1 MVDALRGAAPVLFC
15 GNGGSSMD
23 AGHLAAE
30 LTGRFA
36 YDRPGLAAVNLA
48 DATAAL
54 TAIANDYSYA
64 DVFARMATAIGK
76 PGDVLVGLS
85 TSGNSANV
93 VRALAAGR
101 EAGLVTVGLT
111 GRDGGQLAAVAE
123 HCIRVPS
130 DDTARVQEACLHVGH
145 THLRARRAG
154 DVPPGL
160 SPPVLRDGR
169 PAGGV
174 RRPHQGGRS
183 ARSTTSSPAA
193 RSASSPSPATNSSG
207 SRHAYTTRA
216 MPARRMCWLQV
227 TGRDE
232 RSAHGSSDE

>member
-1 MVDALRGAAPVLFC
+1 MTSTLPRSTRTAALARARLVDAIAVKQAMLADDTVVVLATRVAGLMVDALRAGGTVLFC

-36 YDRPGLAAVNLA
+36 YDRAGLAAVNLA

-64 DVFARMATAIGK
+64 DAFARMATAIGK

-145 THLRARRAG
+145 TICEL
-154 DVPPGL
+154 VEQEMFP
-160 SPPVLRDGR
+160 RD
-169 PAGGV
+169 
-174 RRPHQGGRS
+174 
-183 ARSTTSSPAA
+183 
-193 RSASSPSPATNSSG
+193 
-207 SRHAYTTRA
+207 
-216 MPARRMCWLQV
+216 
-227 TGRDE
+227 
-232 RSAHGSSDE
+232 